1 MKDKIRLYK
10 RLILLLVLL
19 AGSPAMAAIETY
31 EFDTHEQEALF
42 KKMTVELR
50 CLVCQNQNLADSNA
64 ELAVDLREKTYEMV
78 KAGKSEADIIEYM
91 VDRYG
96 DFVLYRPP
104 VKSSTLFLW
113 LGPLL
118 FLAIAIIVAIRFI
131 RSRQAVG
138 ADPELT
144 DEQLQVARD
153 LLNKENKSS

>member
-1 MKDKIRLYK
+1 MTRFFAS
-10 RLILLLVLL
+10 LIALLLLM
-19 AGSPAMAAIETY
+19 PAHAAIETY
-31 EFDTHEQEALF
+31 EFDTPEQEALF

-78 KAGKSEADIIEYM
+78 KAGKSEADIVEYM
-91 VDRYG
+91 VARYG

-118 FLAIAIIVAIRFI
+118 FLVIAIIVAIRFI
-131 RSRQAVG
+131 RSRQTAE

-144 DEQLQVARD
+144 DEQLQLARD

>member
-1 MKDKIRLYK
+1 MRLYMSFM
-10 RLILLLVLL
+10 LVLALLLAAPAL
-19 AGSPAMAAIETY
+19 AVIETY
-31 EFDTHEQEALF
+31 EFDTPEQETLF
-42 KKMTVELR
+42 KKMTEELR

-78 KAGKSEADIIEYM
+78 RSGNSEAEIIEYM
-91 VDRYG
+91 VARYG

-118 FLAIAIIVAIRFI
+118 FLAIAIIVATRFV
-131 RSRQAVG
+131 RSRQSAG

-144 DEQLQVARD
+144 DEQLKVARD
-153 LLNKENKSS
+153 LLNKEKKSS